1 MPAHGE
7 DDHMTSCMCR
17 SECID
22 VAERLL
28 LIYPASA
35 PAIEAAR
42 KSEENVVAAMEHGHM
57 HDLGCNVDLDSFVA
71 DGSIVTSS

>member
-1 MPAHGE
+1 
-7 DDHMTSCMCR
+7 MTSCMCR

-42 KSEENVVAAMEHGHM
+42 KSEQNVVAAMAHGHM

>member
-1 MPAHGE
+1 MPANGE
-7 DDHMTSCMCR
+7 DDHVTSCVCR

-57 HDLGCNVDLDSFVA
+57 HDLGRNVDLESYVA
-71 DGSIVTSS
+71 DDSIVTSS